1 MEPVSVGI
9 KREIEGKKLGNEE
22 DKKEST
28 DSADE

>member
-9 KREIEGKKLGNEE
+9 KREMEEKELGNEE
-22 DKKEST
+22 HKEEST